1 MVDSNFLGLMDL
13 WVRIFWVGLNFL
25 MVGGFKFYG
34 FNGFVSVMVFPI
46 VSCYDLAYLFYLWLQ
61 KKMENLMGS
70 FQ

>member
-25 MVGGFKFYG
+25 LVGGFKFCG

-46 VSCYDLAYLFYLWLQ
+46 VSC
-61 KKMENLMGS
+61 
-70 FQ
+70 